1 MKKVLPI
8 HEKHNIVTPL
18 MYGNILSILLTDNR
32 ILPWINSNYVL
43 IEGIV
48 WEGDQDCL
56 YRDGYSVCMEH
67 NRLPEFLEVKNHIL
81 HDADCIKTIQELIDR
96 NEYVYLQIDEFYLY
110 QCTKGNEEHLLHD
123 LLIYGYDSDKE
134 KLFVLG
140 VDKNLHYGK
149 LEASYES
156 IELALRNRI
165 DATIWNENFV
175 NGAYQKWVSE
185 NSCLSI
191 QYNADKITFK
201 YEASAFLALLE
212 QYISDSRVK
221 EVYFTEINSD
231 AVYMGIHY
239 YDLLIKNTYVTNGY
253 KLFVLINHLFEHK
266 AGMVEKLR
274 YLCERTSELQLL
286 SFIEQY
292 RISVY
297 AMARQLQLNMLRI
310 NIKMTRNELKEEQL
324 KKAESKIIK
333 MLREM
338 KQEEYR
344 ILFKVITCLKR
355 YPK

>member
-156 IELALRNRI
+156 IE
-165 DATIWNENFV
+165 
-175 NGAYQKWVSE
+175 
-185 NSCLSI
+185 
-191 QYNADKITFK
+191 
-201 YEASAFLALLE
+201 
-212 QYISDSRVK
+212 
-221 EVYFTEINSD
+221 
-231 AVYMGIHY
+231 
-239 YDLLIKNTYVTNGY
+239 
-253 KLFVLINHLFEHK
+253 
-266 AGMVEKLR
+266 
-274 YLCERTSELQLL
+274 
-286 SFIEQY
+286 
-292 RISVY
+292 
-297 AMARQLQLNMLRI
+297 
-310 NIKMTRNELKEEQL
+310 
-324 KKAESKIIK
+324 
-333 MLREM
+333 
-338 KQEEYR
+338 
-344 ILFKVITCLKR
+344 
-355 YPK
+355 